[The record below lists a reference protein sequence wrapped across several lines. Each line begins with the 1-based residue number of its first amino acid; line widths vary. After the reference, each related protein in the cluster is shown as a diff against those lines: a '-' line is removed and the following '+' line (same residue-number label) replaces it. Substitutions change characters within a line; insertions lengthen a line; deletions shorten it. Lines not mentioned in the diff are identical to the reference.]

1 MLFLFFFGAEA
12 QEVPKRTRTNRTTR
26 TTRTMRTMRM
36 VSLDVYIFSEE
47 FSAIDADVR
56 MARLKREP
64 IVRSQLILS

>member
-12 QEVPKRTRTNRTTR
+12 QEVPKRTRTNRTT
-26 TTRTMRTMRM
+26 RTMRM

-56 MARLKREP
+56 MARLKREQ